1 MKVPLYLVAHARS
14 GDKGDAS
21 NVGLIANSP
30 ALYEVMRREVTA
42 DRVAEHFREVCRG
55 EVERFEVPN
64 LLALNFLLHDSL
76 GGGGTLSLKTDAQ
89 GKTHGQGLLAMRIE
103 VPDELVPG
111 GGDERLRAALERHAG
126 APAEDDGAG
135 AGGSRR
141 SRGALDGS
149 RSPDADPPATEP
161 AAAAAPAAGSP
172 EALKGV

>member
-21 NVGLIANSP
+21 NVGLIASSP
-30 ALYEVMRREVTA
+30 QLYEVVRREVTA
-42 DRVAEHFREVCRG
+42 ERVAEHFREVCRG

-103 VPDELVPG
+103 VPDELVPRD
-111 GGDERLRAALERHAG
+111 GDERLRAALERHAG
-126 APAEDDGAG
+126 ATKQGEHAG
-135 AGGSRR
+135 AAASREV
-141 SRGALDGS
+141 SRTSDGS
-149 RSPDADPPATEP
+149 GTTTAP
-161 AAAAAPAAGSP
+161 APAAGSP